1 MEYKNIL
8 LEQRDNIAVL
18 FLNRPNKLNAF
29 TFSMMEEI
37 IAALDSLEADDSVH
51 AVIITGKG
59 RAFCAGADL
68 SSGQDT
74 FNPSFDD
81 FAVQESDLEE
91 TLEAFLLL
99 ECINAVQES
108 DFRRDSGG
116 ILTLR
121 MYKFLKPIVVAC
133 NGPAVGIGA
142 SMQLAA
148 DIRLASDQARFGF
161 VFNNRGIVPDACS
174 SWFLPKIVG
183 ISRALE
189 LTYSGR
195 IIDAQEALQLN
206 LVSSIH
212 DSENLLSNAVD
223 ITKKM
228 VQNSAPVSISLTR
241 QMLWRSLE
249 SSGPYDAHVIESKA
263 IDSRGASEDAKE
275 GVSSF
280 LEKRPAEFKNK
291 VSSDMPEFFPW
302 WKDTN

>member
-1 MEYKNIL
+1 MDFKNIL
-8 LEQRDNIAVL
+8 LEQQDNIAVL

-37 IAALDSLEADDSVH
+37 ISALDSLEVDDSVH

-81 FAVQESDLEE
+81 F
-91 TLEAFLLL
+91 
-99 ECINAVQES
+99 AVQES

-212 DSENLLSNAVD
+212 DSEKLLSNALD

-280 LEKRPAEFKNK
+280 LDKRPAEFKNK

>member
-1 MEYKNIL
+1 VDFQNIL

-37 IAALDSLEADDSVH
+37 ISALDSLEADDSVH

-68 SSGQDT
+68 SSGQET

-81 FAVQESDLEE
+81 FAVQE
-91 TLEAFLLL
+91 
-99 ECINAVQES
+99 N

-195 IIDAQEALQLN
+195 IIDAQEALKFN

-212 DSENLLSNAVD
+212 DPENLLNDAVD

-249 SSGPYDAHVIESKA
+249 SSGPYEAHVIESKA

-302 WKDTN
+302 WE

>member
-8 LEQRDNIAVL
+8 LEQQDNIAVL
-18 FLNRPNKLNAF
+18 SLNRPNKLNAF
-29 TFSMMEEI
+29 TFSMMEEMI
-37 IAALDSLEADDSVH
+37 IVLDALDADDSVH
-51 AVIITGKG
+51 ALIITGKG

-68 SSGQDT
+68 SSGQET

-81 FAVQESDLEE
+81 FAVQED
-91 TLEAFLLL
+91 
-99 ECINAVQES
+99 

-121 MYKFLKPIVVAC
+121 MYKFLKPIVIAC

-183 ISRALE
+183 ISSALE

-195 IIDAQEALQLN
+195 IIDASEALKLN

-212 DSENLLSNAVD
+212 DSENLLDNAID
-223 ITKKM
+223 FAKNM
-228 VQNSAPVSISLTR
+228 VKNSAPVSIAVTR

-249 SSGPYDAHVIESKA
+249 GSDPYDAHIVESKA
-263 IDSRGASEDAKE
+263 IDSRGASEDANE

-280 LEKRPAEFKNK
+280 LEKRAAEFKNK
-291 VSSDMPEFFPW
+291 VSLDMPEFFPW

>member
-1 MEYKNIL
+1 MDYKNIL

-18 FLNRPNKLNAF
+18 SLNRPNKLNAF
-29 TFSMMEEI
+29 TFSMMEEMI
-37 IAALDSLEADDSVH
+37 DALDALDADNNIH
-51 AVIITGKG
+51 ALIITGKG

-68 SSGQDT
+68 SSGQET

-81 FAVQESDLEE
+81 FAVR
-91 TLEAFLLL
+91 
-99 ECINAVQES
+99 ES

-121 MYKFLKPIVVAC
+121 MYKFLKPIVIAC

-148 DIRLASDQARFGF
+148 DVRLASDQARFGF

-183 ISRALE
+183 ISSALE

-195 IIDAQEALQLN
+195 IIDASEALKLN
-206 LVSSIH
+206 LVSSIY
-212 DSENLLSNAVD
+212 DSENLLDNALD
-223 ITKKM
+223 FAKNM
-228 VQNSAPVSISLTR
+228 VKNSAPVSIAVTR

-249 SSGPYDAHVIESKA
+249 GSGPYDAHIVESKA

-280 LEKRPAEFKNK
+280 LEKRAAEFKNK
-291 VSSDMPEFFPW
+291 VSEDMPSFFPW
-302 WKDTN
+302 WK

>member
-1 MEYKNIL
+1 VDYKTIL
-8 LEQRDNIAVL
+8 VEQRDNIAVL

-37 IAALDSLEADDSVH
+37 ISALDSLEANDSIH

-68 SSGQDT
+68 SSGQET

-81 FAVQESDLEE
+81 F
-91 TLEAFLLL
+91 
-99 ECINAVQES
+99 AVQES

-174 SWFLPKIVG
+174 SWFLPKIIG
-183 ISRALE
+183 IANALE

-195 IIDAQEALQLN
+195 IIDATEALKLN
-206 LVSSIH
+206 LVSSVH
-212 DSENLLSNAVD
+212 DSESLLTDAVN

-228 VQNSAPVSISLTR
+228 IQNSAPVSISLTR

-249 SSGPYDAHVIESKA
+249 STGPYDAHVIESKA

-280 LEKRPAEFKNK
+280 LEKRPAKFKNK
-291 VSSDMPEFFPW
+291 VSSDMPKFFPW
-302 WKDTN
+302 WE

>member
-1 MEYKNIL
+1 MDFKNIL
-8 LEQRDNIAVL
+8 LEQRENIAVL

-37 IAALDSLEADDSVH
+37 ISALDSLEADDSVH

-81 FAVQESDLEE
+81 FAVQESD
-91 TLEAFLLL
+91 
-99 ECINAVQES
+99 
-108 DFRRDSGG
+108 FRRDSGG

-121 MYKFLKPIVVAC
+121 MYKFLKPIVMAC

-212 DSENLLSNAVD
+212 DSEKLLSNALD

-302 WKDTN
+302 WEDTY

>member
-1 MEYKNIL
+1 MDFKNIL
-8 LEQRDNIAVL
+8 LEQRENIAVL
-18 FLNRPNKLNAF
+18 FLNRPNQLNAF

-37 IAALDSLEADDSVH
+37 ISALNSLEADDSVH

-74 FNPSFDD
+74 FNPSFDN
-81 FAVQESDLEE
+81 FAVQER
-91 TLEAFLLL
+91 
-99 ECINAVQES
+99 

-195 IIDAQEALQLN
+195 IIDAPEALQLN
-206 LVSSIH
+206 LVASIH

-249 SSGPYDAHVIESKA
+249 SSGPYDAHGIESKA

>member
-1 MEYKNIL
+1 MDYKNIL

-18 FLNRPNKLNAF
+18 SLNRPNKLNAF

-37 IAALDSLEADDSVH
+37 IHALDALDVDDGIH
-51 AVIITGKG
+51 ALIITGKG

-68 SSGQDT
+68 SSGKET

-81 FAVQESDLEE
+81 F
-91 TLEAFLLL
+91 
-99 ECINAVQES
+99 AVQES

-121 MYKFLKPIVVAC
+121 MYKFLKPIVIAC

-148 DIRLASDQARFGF
+148 DVRLASDQARFGF

-183 ISRALE
+183 ISSALE

-195 IIDAQEALQLN
+195 IIDASEALKLN

-212 DSENLLSNAVD
+212 DSANLLNNAID
-223 ITKKM
+223 FAKNM
-228 VQNSAPVSISLTR
+228 VKNSAPVSIALTR

-249 SSGPYDAHVIESKA
+249 GSGPYDAHVVESKA

-280 LEKRPAEFKNK
+280 LEKRGAEFKNK
-291 VSSDMPEFFPW
+291 VSLDMPSFFPW
-302 WKDTN
+302 WK

>member
-8 LEQRDNIAVL
+8 LEQQDNIAVL
-18 FLNRPNKLNAF
+18 SLNRPNKLNAF
-29 TFSMMEEI
+29 TFSMMEEM
-37 IAALDSLEADDSVH
+37 IAALDSLDADDSVH
-51 AVIITGKG
+51 ALIITGKG

-81 FAVQESDLEE
+81 F
-91 TLEAFLLL
+91 
-99 ECINAVQES
+99 AVQES

-212 DSENLLSNAVD
+212 DSEKLLSNALD

>member
-1 MEYKNIL
+1 MDFKNIL
-8 LEQRDNIAVL
+8 LEQRENIAVL

-37 IAALDSLEADDSVH
+37 ISALDSLEADDSVH

-81 FAVQESDLEE
+81 F
-91 TLEAFLLL
+91 
-99 ECINAVQES
+99 AVQES

-302 WKDTN
+302 WEDTN

>member
-1 MEYKNIL
+1 VEYKNIL
-8 LEQRDNIAVL
+8 LEQQDNIAVL
-18 FLNRPNKLNAF
+18 SLNRPNKLNAF
-29 TFSMMEEI
+29 TFSMMEEM
-37 IAALDSLEADDSVH
+37 IAVLDALDADDSVH
-51 AVIITGKG
+51 ALIITGKG

-68 SSGQDT
+68 SSGQET

-81 FAVQESDLEE
+81 FAVQED
-91 TLEAFLLL
+91 
-99 ECINAVQES
+99 

-121 MYKFLKPIVVAC
+121 MYKFLKPIVIAC

-183 ISRALE
+183 ISSALE

-195 IIDAQEALQLN
+195 IIDASEALKLN

-212 DSENLLSNAVD
+212 DSENLLDYAIDFAKN
-223 ITKKM
+223 M
-228 VQNSAPVSISLTR
+228 VKNSAPVSIALTR

-249 SSGPYDAHVIESKA
+249 GSGPYDAHIVESKA
-263 IDSRGASEDAKE
+263 IDSRGASKDAKE

-280 LEKRPAEFKNK
+280 LEKRASEFKNQ

>member
-1 MEYKNIL
+1 MDFKNIL
-8 LEQRDNIAVL
+8 LEQRENIAVL

-37 IAALDSLEADDSVH
+37 ISALDSLEADDSVH

-81 FAVQESDLEE
+81 FAVQESD
-91 TLEAFLLL
+91 
-99 ECINAVQES
+99 
-108 DFRRDSGG
+108 FRRDSGG

-121 MYKFLKPIVVAC
+121 MYKFLKPIVMAC

-223 ITKKM
+223 IAKKM

-302 WKDTN
+302 WEDTN

>member
-8 LEQRDNIAVL
+8 LEQQDNIAVL
-18 FLNRPNKLNAF
+18 SLNRPNKLNAF
-29 TFSMMEEI
+29 TFSMMEEMI
-37 IAALDSLEADDSVH
+37 CALDALEVNDSVD
-51 AVIITGKG
+51 ALIITGKG

-68 SSGQDT
+68 SSGQET

-81 FAVQESDLEE
+81 F
-91 TLEAFLLL
+91 
-99 ECINAVQES
+99 AVQES

-121 MYKFLKPIVVAC
+121 MYKFLKPIVIAC

-148 DIRLASDQARFGF
+148 DVRLASDQARFGF

-183 ISRALE
+183 ISSALE

-195 IIDAQEALQLN
+195 IIDAREALKLN

-212 DSENLLSNAVD
+212 DSENLLDNAID
-223 ITKKM
+223 FTKNM
-228 VQNSAPVSISLTR
+228 VKNSAPVSIAVTR

-249 SSGPYDAHVIESKA
+249 GSGPYDAHIVESKA

-280 LEKRPAEFKNK
+280 LEKRAAEFKNK

>member
-1 MEYKNIL
+1 MDFQNIL

-37 IAALDSLEADDSVH
+37 ISALDSLEADDSIH

-68 SSGQDT
+68 SSGQET

-81 FAVQESDLEE
+81 FAVQEH
-91 TLEAFLLL
+91 
-99 ECINAVQES
+99 

-195 IIDAQEALQLN
+195 IIDAQEALRLN

-212 DSENLLSNAVD
+212 DSESLLSDAVD

-263 IDSRGASEDAKE
+263 IDSRGASEDARE

-291 VSSDMPEFFPW
+291 VSSDMPKFFPW

>member
-8 LEQRDNIAVL
+8 LEQQDNIAVL
-18 FLNRPNKLNAF
+18 SLNRPNKLNAF
-29 TFSMMEEI
+29 TFSMMEEM
-37 IAALDSLEADDSVH
+37 IAALDSLDADDSVH
-51 AVIITGKG
+51 ALIITGKG

-68 SSGQDT
+68 SSGQET
-74 FNPSFDD
+74 FNPSFDN
-81 FAVQESDLEE
+81 FSVQED
-91 TLEAFLLL
+91 
-99 ECINAVQES
+99 

-121 MYKFLKPIVVAC
+121 MYKFLKPIVIAC

-174 SWFLPKIVG
+174 SWFLPKIIG
-183 ISRALE
+183 ITSALE

-195 IIDAQEALQLN
+195 IIDASEALKLN

-212 DSENLLSNAVD
+212 DSENLLENAID
-223 ITKKM
+223 FAKNM
-228 VQNSAPVSISLTR
+228 VKNSAPVSIAVTR

-249 SSGPYDAHVIESKA
+249 GSDPYDAHIVESKA

-280 LEKRPAEFKNK
+280 LEKRAAEFKNK

>member
-1 MEYKNIL
+1 MDFKNIL
-8 LEQRDNIAVL
+8 LEQRENIAVL

-37 IAALDSLEADDSVH
+37 ISALDSLEVDDSVH

-81 FAVQESDLEE
+81 FAVQESD
-91 TLEAFLLL
+91 
-99 ECINAVQES
+99 
-108 DFRRDSGG
+108 FRRDSGG

-121 MYKFLKPIVVAC
+121 MYKFLKPIVMAC

-212 DSENLLSNAVD
+212 DSEKLLSNALD

>member
-1 MEYKNIL
+1 MDYKTIL
-8 LEQRDNIAVL
+8 VEQRDNIAVL

-29 TFSMMEEI
+29 TFSMMEEMI
-37 IAALDSLEADDSVH
+37 TALDALDADDSVH
-51 AVIITGKG
+51 ALIITGKG

-74 FNPSFDD
+74 FNPSFDN
-81 FAVQESDLEE
+81 F
-91 TLEAFLLL
+91 
-99 ECINAVQES
+99 AVQES

-121 MYKFLKPIVVAC
+121 MYKFLKPIVMAC

-212 DSENLLSNAVD
+212 DSEKLLSNALD

>member
-1 MEYKNIL
+1 MDYKNIL

-18 FLNRPNKLNAF
+18 SLNRPNKLNAF

-37 IAALDSLEADDSVH
+37 IHALDALDVDDGIH
-51 AVIITGKG
+51 ALIITGKG

-68 SSGQDT
+68 SSGKET

-81 FAVQESDLEE
+81 FAVQES
-91 TLEAFLLL
+91 
-99 ECINAVQES
+99 N
-108 DFRRDSGG
+108 FRRDSGG

-121 MYKFLKPIVVAC
+121 MYKFLKPIVIAC

-148 DIRLASDQARFGF
+148 DVRLASDQARFGF

-183 ISRALE
+183 ISSALE

-195 IIDAQEALQLN
+195 IIDASEALKLN

-212 DSENLLSNAVD
+212 DSENLLDNAID
-223 ITKKM
+223 FAKNM
-228 VQNSAPVSISLTR
+228 VKNSAPVSIALTR

-249 SSGPYDAHVIESKA
+249 GSGPYDAHAVESKA

-280 LEKRPAEFKNK
+280 LEKRGAEFKNK
-291 VSSDMPEFFPW
+291 VSLDMPSFFPW
-302 WKDTN
+302 WK

>member
-1 MEYKNIL
+1 MDFKNIL

-37 IAALDSLEADDSVH
+37 ISALDSLEADDSVH

-81 FAVQESDLEE
+81 F
-91 TLEAFLLL
+91 
-99 ECINAVQES
+99 AVQES

>member
-1 MEYKNIL
+1 MDFQNIL
-8 LEQRDNIAVL
+8 LEQRENIAVL
-18 FLNRPNKLNAF
+18 FLNRPHKLNAF

-37 IAALDSLEADDSVH
+37 ISALDFLEADDSVH

-68 SSGQDT
+68 SSGQET

-81 FAVQESDLEE
+81 FAVQE
-91 TLEAFLLL
+91 
-99 ECINAVQES
+99 N

-223 ITKKM
+223 IAKKM

>member
-1 MEYKNIL
+1 MDFKNIL
-8 LEQRDNIAVL
+8 LEQRENIAVL

-37 IAALDSLEADDSVH
+37 ISALDSLEADDSVH

-81 FAVQESDLEE
+81 FAVQESD
-91 TLEAFLLL
+91 
-99 ECINAVQES
+99 
-108 DFRRDSGG
+108 FRRDSGG

-121 MYKFLKPIVVAC
+121 MYKFLKPIVMAC

-302 WKDTN
+302 WEDTN

>member
-1 MEYKNIL
+1 MDFKNIL
-8 LEQRDNIAVL
+8 LEQRENIAVL
-18 FLNRPNKLNAF
+18 SLNRPHKLNAF
-29 TFSMMEEI
+29 TFSMMKEI
-37 IAALDSLEADDSVH
+37 ISALDSLEADDSVH

-68 SSGQDT
+68 SSGQET

-81 FAVQESDLEE
+81 FAVQE
-91 TLEAFLLL
+91 
-99 ECINAVQES
+99 N

-212 DSENLLSNAVD
+212 DSKNLLSNAVD
-223 ITKKM
+223 IAKKM

>member
-1 MEYKNIL
+1 MDYKNIL

-18 FLNRPNKLNAF
+18 SLNRPNKLNAF
-29 TFSMMEEI
+29 TFSMMEEM
-37 IAALDSLEADDSVH
+37 IAALDALDADDSVH
-51 AVIITGKG
+51 ALIITGKG

-81 FAVQESDLEE
+81 FAVQESD
-91 TLEAFLLL
+91 
-99 ECINAVQES
+99 
-108 DFRRDSGG
+108 FRRDSGG

-121 MYKFLKPIVVAC
+121 MYKFLKPIVMAC

-212 DSENLLSNAVD
+212 DSEKLLSNALD

>member
-1 MEYKNIL
+1 VDYKNIL

-18 FLNRPNKLNAF
+18 SLNRPNKLNAF

-37 IAALDSLEADDSVH
+37 IHALDALDVDDGIH
-51 AVIITGKG
+51 ALIITGKG

-68 SSGQDT
+68 SSGKET

-81 FAVQESDLEE
+81 FAVQES
-91 TLEAFLLL
+91 
-99 ECINAVQES
+99 N
-108 DFRRDSGG
+108 FRRDSGG

-121 MYKFLKPIVVAC
+121 MYKFLKPIVIAC

-148 DIRLASDQARFGF
+148 DVRLASDQARFGF

-183 ISRALE
+183 ISSALE

-195 IIDAQEALQLN
+195 IIDASEALKLN

-212 DSENLLSNAVD
+212 DSANLLDNAID
-223 ITKKM
+223 FAKNM
-228 VQNSAPVSISLTR
+228 VKNSAPVSIALTR

-249 SSGPYDAHVIESKA
+249 GSGPYDAHAVESKA

-280 LEKRPAEFKNK
+280 LEKRGAEFKNK
-291 VSSDMPEFFPW
+291 VSLDMPSFFPW
-302 WKDTN
+302 WK

>member
-1 MEYKNIL
+1 
-8 LEQRDNIAVL
+8 
-18 FLNRPNKLNAF
+18 
-29 TFSMMEEI
+29 MMEEI
-37 IAALDSLEADDSVH
+37 ISALDSLEADDSVH

-81 FAVQESDLEE
+81 F
-91 TLEAFLLL
+91 
-99 ECINAVQES
+99 AVQES

-212 DSENLLSNAVD
+212 DSEKLLSNALD

-302 WKDTN
+302 WEDTN

>member
-1 MEYKNIL
+1 MDFKNIL
-8 LEQRDNIAVL
+8 LEQRENIAVL

-29 TFSMMEEI
+29 TFSMMKEI
-37 IAALDSLEADDSVH
+37 ISALDSLERDDSVH

-81 FAVQESDLEE
+81 F
-91 TLEAFLLL
+91 
-99 ECINAVQES
+99 AVQES

-183 ISRALE
+183 ISKALE

-206 LVSSIH
+206 LVASIH

>member
-1 MEYKNIL
+1 MDFKNIL
-8 LEQRDNIAVL
+8 LEQRENIAVL
-18 FLNRPNKLNAF
+18 FLNRPHKLNAF
-29 TFSMMEEI
+29 TFSMMQEI
-37 IAALDSLEADDSVH
+37 ISALDSLEADDSVH
-51 AVIITGKG
+51 AVIIAGKG

-68 SSGQDT
+68 SSGQET

-81 FAVQESDLEE
+81 FAVQE
-91 TLEAFLLL
+91 
-99 ECINAVQES
+99 N

-280 LEKRPAEFKNK
+280 LDKRPAEFKNK

>member
-1 MEYKNIL
+1 MDYKNIL

-37 IAALDSLEADDSVH
+37 IHALDALDVDDGIH
-51 AVIITGKG
+51 ALIITGKG

-68 SSGQDT
+68 SSGKET

-81 FAVQESDLEE
+81 FAVQES
-91 TLEAFLLL
+91 
-99 ECINAVQES
+99 N
-108 DFRRDSGG
+108 FRRDSGG

-121 MYKFLKPIVVAC
+121 MYKFLKPIVIAC

-148 DIRLASDQARFGF
+148 DVRLASDQARFGF

-183 ISRALE
+183 ISSALE

-195 IIDAQEALQLN
+195 IIDASEALKLN

-212 DSENLLSNAVD
+212 DSENLLDNAIDFV
-223 ITKKM
+223 KNM
-228 VQNSAPVSISLTR
+228 VKNSAPVSIAVTR

-249 SSGPYDAHVIESKA
+249 GSGPYDAHVVESKA

-280 LEKRPAEFKNK
+280 LEKRGAEFKNK
-291 VSSDMPEFFPW
+291 VSLDMPSFFPW
-302 WKDTN
+302 WK